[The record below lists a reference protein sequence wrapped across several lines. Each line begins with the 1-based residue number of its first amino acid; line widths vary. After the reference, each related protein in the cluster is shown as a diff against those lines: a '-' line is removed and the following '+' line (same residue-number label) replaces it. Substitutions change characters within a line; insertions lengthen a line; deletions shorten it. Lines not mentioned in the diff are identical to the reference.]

1 MNPKVRATAVLIED
15 NSILLVEQRVSD
27 TRSWSLP
34 GGTLEM
40 GETLEACVVRE
51 VEEETGLIVRVDGLL
66 YLGDRIEEGRHVV
79 HITFAVV
86 KVGGRLRV
94 GAEPEPGANPISG
107 VEMAPIESLAEY
119 GFDRRFR
126 DLASAGFPGQG
137 GYVGAVAHIGL

>member
-15 NSILLVEQRVSD
+15 NRILLVEQRVSD

-51 VEEETGLIVRVDGLL
+51 VEEETGLTVRVDGLL
-66 YLGDRIEEGRHVV
+66 YLGDRIEDGQHVV
-79 HITFAVV
+79 HITFAVER
-86 KVGGRLRV
+86 VGGRLQV
-94 GAEPEPGANPISG
+94 GAEPEPGANPIYG
-107 VEMAPIESLAEY
+107 VEMAPIGSLAEY

-126 DLASAGFPGQG
+126 DLASAGFPGRG
-137 GYVGAVAHIGL
+137 SFVGAVTHIGL

>member
-1 MNPKVRATAVLIED
+1 VNPKVRATAVLIED
-15 NSILLVEQRVSD
+15 DRILLVQQRVSD
-27 TRSWSLP
+27 ARSWSLP

-40 GETLEACVVRE
+40 GESLGACVVRE
-51 VEEETGLIVRVDGLL
+51 VEEETGLVVHVDRLL
-66 YLGDRIEEGRHVV
+66 YLADRIEAGRHVV

-94 GAEPEPGANPISG
+94 GAEPEPGANPIYG
-107 VEMAPIESLAEY
+107 LAMAPIESLVEY

-126 DLASAGFPGQG
+126 DLAAAGFPGQG

>member
-1 MNPKVRATAVLIED
+1 MNPKVRATAVLIKD
-15 NSILLVEQRVSD
+15 NKILLVEQRVSG

-79 HITFAVV
+79 HITFAVA

-107 VEMAPIESLAEY
+107 VEMAPIESLVEY

-126 DLASAGFPGQG
+126 DLALAGFPDKGS
-137 GYVGAVAHIGL
+137 YVGAVTHIGL